1 MEQNRLSIIKKI
13 KNQLNLLSKFPFL
26 SLLLIGI
33 GAITIRLIFFQ
44 NELIFNSDNLLYF
57 KHSIDLSKIGE
68 SSINL
73 QNDGWPQLLSL
84 FFRLFDSENFL
95 HYMNLQ
101 SYLTISFSVLTI
113 IPLYFFARKFVN
125 SSLAIISTIF
135 FVFEPRI
142 IQNSLIG
149 TTDPLFILLIVTS
162 LALVIQK
169 SKYLILISFITIAF
183 ASLVRVEGLFLIPA
197 LCVMFF
203 LRFKISKK
211 NIFYCIIFLSITIL
225 ILLPFSMQRIENSE
239 NDYLVSRIIS
249 TSSSFSEQTQNDPN
263 QILLKIGNSIY
274 LLGGFL
280 AKLMIPYLIIFIPIG
295 LIMFL
300 KKNNIQKLLLIVPL
314 LFLILP
320 ILYAYTI
327 PALDGRYLF
336 TILPI
341 MCIIG
346 AFSGMKYFQNAK
358 YKKLILVVIIIT
370 VIFSSILFLIYK
382 NNEIGDQKEFLE
394 LANIINKNTDIILYS
409 PTPILSYLEPARLL
423 ELKEF
428 PVMSSNYV
436 VSSVYIKGFESYS
449 NIEDFFLLMEKN
461 GITHM
466 VYDEEID
473 NPIIF
478 KKIFGNYEEYEN
490 LKKIFDSQE
499 NGFNYKIKIFEIKY

>member
-1 MEQNRLSIIKKI
+1 MKEDRLTVIEKFE
-13 KNQLNLLSKFPFL
+13 NQLNLLFKFPFL

-33 GAITIRLIFFQ
+33 GAITIRLVFFQ
-44 NELIFNSDNLLYF
+44 NELIFNSDNLSYF
-57 KHSIDLSKIGE
+57 KYSIDISKIGE
-68 SSINL
+68 SPIVL
-73 QNDGWPQLLSL
+73 QNDGWPQLVSL
-84 FFRLFDSENFL
+84 FFRLFNSENFL
-95 HYMNLQ
+95 NYMNLQ
-101 SYLTISFSVLTI
+101 SYLTISFSTLTI
-113 IPLYFFARKFVN
+113 IPLYFFAKKFVN
-125 SSLAIISTIF
+125 SSLAIITTIF
-135 FVFEPRI
+135 FIFEPRI
-142 IQNSLIG
+142 IANSLIG
-149 TTDPLFILLIVTS
+149 GTDPLFILLIVTS

-169 SKYLILISFITIAF
+169 NRYLILISFITVAF

-211 NIFYCIIFLSITIL
+211 NIFHCIIFLSITIL
-225 ILLPFSMQRIENSE
+225 ILLSFLMQRIDNSG
-239 NDYLVSRIIS
+239 NDYLVDRIIS
-249 TSSSFSEQTQNDPN
+249 SSSSFSEQTGNDPN
-263 QILLKIGNSIY
+263 QIFLKIGSSIY

-280 AKLMIPYLIIFIPIG
+280 AKLMIPYLIIFVPIG
-295 LIMFL
+295 VIVFL
-300 KKNNIQKLLLIVPL
+300 KKNDVQRLLLIVPVF
-314 LFLILP
+314 FLILP
-320 ILYAYTI
+320 ILYAYTV

-336 TILPI
+336 TVLPI

-346 AFSGMKYFQNAK
+346 TFSCMKYFQNSK

-382 NNEIGDQKEFLE
+382 NNGIDDQKEFLE
-394 LANIINKNTDIILYS
+394 LGDIINKNTDIILYS
-409 PTPILSYLEPARLL
+409 QTPILSYLEPAKLL

-466 VYDEEID
+466 VYDEEVD
-473 NPIIF
+473 NPMIF